1 MAQSNELVAGSW
13 AFVARQLAGDR
24 RNHTL
29 PVMNAQLT
37 KPELAC
43 WALLALTGGCAAGWI
58 DLSATAPQGP
68 ALVVML
74 VAFALTLPGR
84 APVTLVSLVT
94 ALGVPVVHAA
104 ARSPVGLDVVVVLIP
119 AFIGAVGGRVSGRLL
134 DSTASRLEYERV
146 QPDLAWNQRPL
157 STRFLLAVGIVSVAA
172 GGFPAVV
179 VSLRAAGNPLPWFLG
194 TVWQIMTLLGWIG
207 LAPLVLRRGNAAPH
221 GLESATGL
229 RPWDLLWHV
238 SLVMALC
245 GIHAIAV
252 VALSSVLRFP
262 LVPGWNALI
271 AAAAVVYVPLDLLA
285 YLVMITLG
293 FASDVGRHRREAS
306 ERERALLASSLEAR
320 LSALRARLNPHFLFN
335 TLNGIIVLARSARY
349 DEATQLTEG
358 LTALLRYVLDDRRVL
373 VALSEEL
380 DFARQYLTVQQVRF
394 GTRLRFDI
402 HAIQETESSG
412 VPQLLLQ
419 PIVENAVEHG
429 IARTLHGGSIRV
441 TTSREGDCLRITVE
455 DDGPG
460 PDSSQSLPGIGIANT
475 RERLARLYAGRGHLT
490 LESRGPGQAGTRVE
504 LSLPFEP
511 YVAAG

>member
-1 MAQSNELVAGSW
+1 MAQSNDLVAGSW
-13 AFVARQLAGDR
+13 AFVARLLAGGR

-29 PVMNAQLT
+29 PIMNARLT

-43 WALLALTGGCAAGWI
+43 WALLAFTGGCAAGWI

-94 ALGVPVVHAA
+94 ALGVPVVHAV
-104 ARSPVGLDVVVVLIP
+104 ARSPVGFDVVVVLIP

-134 DSTASRLEYERV
+134 DTTASRLETERV
-146 QPDLAWNQRPL
+146 QPGRAWNQRPL
-157 STRFLLAVGIVSVAA
+157 STRFLLAVGIVSIAA
-172 GGFPAVV
+172 AGFPAVV
-179 VSLRAAGNPLPWFLG
+179 IGLRAAGNPLPWFLG
-194 TVWQIMTLLGWIG
+194 IVWQIMTLLGWIG
-207 LAPLVLRRGNAAPH
+207 FAPFVLRRSGAAPRV
-221 GLESATGL
+221 LESASGL
-229 RPWDLLWHV
+229 RAWDLLSHV
-238 SLVMALC
+238 CLVMALC
-245 GIHAIAV
+245 GMHAVVV
-252 VALSSVLRFP
+252 VALSRVLLFP
-262 LVPGWNALI
+262 IVPGWNALI
-271 AAAAVVYVPLDLLA
+271 AAAAVVYLPLDLLA
-285 YLVMITLG
+285 YLVMMTLG

-373 VALSEEL
+373 VPLSEEL
-380 DFARQYLTVQQVRF
+380 EFARQYLTVQQVRF
-394 GTRLRFDI
+394 GNRLRFDI
-402 HAIQETESSG
+402 DAMQDSDRG
-412 VPQLLLQ
+412 CVPQLLLQ

-429 IARTLHGGSIRV
+429 ISHQLLGGSIRV
-441 TTSREGDCLRITVE
+441 TAIREGDCLRITVE

-460 PDSSQSLPGIGIANT
+460 PDSAQSSPGIGIANT
-475 RERLARLYAGRGHLT
+475 RERLARLYGGRGHLT
-490 LESRGPGQAGTRVE
+490 LESRGPDQPGTRVE